1 MTELEVYQ
9 SLIEAHGVR
18 SMDKEEAKAAL
29 RQRIQVIPNWLYVL
43 PESLLDKLGIKYDHQ
58 FDVKDIA
65 LAAAIGGRCERRL
78 L

>member
-1 MTELEVYQ
+1 MTELDIFQAVTDH
-9 SLIEAHGVR
+9 LDRVPVDKDEAR
-18 SMDKEEAKAAL
+18 AAL
-29 RQRIQVIPNWLYVL
+29 REMIKVMPAWTCCL
-43 PESLLDKLGIKYDHQ
+43 PESLLDKLNIKYDHQ